1 MNDALKTYQM
11 NIEQRAWHKFVVMNR
26 NWQLYA
32 YWLLTQAPNLE
43 MS

>member
-1 MNDALKTYQM
+1 MDALKTYPM
-11 NIEQRAWHKFVVMNR
+11 SIDLRAWHVFVVRQR

-43 MS
+43 ML